1 MGLGEYLDRRPA
13 QLSGGYQSRLALA
26 RALVPR
32 LRAMLLN
39 EPMCSLDVAI
49 RQKLWEEFH
58 HVLHLLEVPVLYVTH
73 DQEEAERV
81 GESFALLVGGVVQK
95 VESARQPF
103 SALQRGVS
111 A

>member
-1 MGLGEYLDRRPA
+1 VRQNLLYGLRGKREDAAWVQQVVDLMGLGEYLDRRPA

-73 DQEEAERV
+73 D
-81 GESFALLVGGVVQK
+81 
-95 VESARQPF
+95 
-103 SALQRGVS
+103 
-111 A
+111 